1 MTDVATEREPP
12 VIALVCSAG
21 GLKALIE
28 VLNPLEPPLP
38 AAIIVLQHRIPTHSS
53 RLAAILG
60 RQCLLTVRDAKN
72 DPVLQAGHVLVVLP
86 GRHALVTAAGR
97 VALISSDGVPPY
109 RPSADLLITSLALCA
124 PTRSIAVILSG
135 AGNDGA
141 TGATALHAFGGVVV
155 AASRESSRNFGM
167 PGAAIA
173 RDEIVDYVVPVE
185 EIPAL
190 LTKLVD
196 RREEAER
203 AQPEPV

>member
-1 MTDVATEREPP
+1 MTDVADEPP
-12 VIALVCSAG
+12 IIALVCSAG
-21 GLKALIE
+21 GLEALIE
-28 VLNPLEPPLP
+28 VLNPLEPTLP
-38 AAIIVLQHRIPTHSS
+38 AAIIVLQHQRPTTSS
-53 RLAAILG
+53 HLAAILT
-60 RQCLLTVRDAKN
+60 RHCLLTVRDAKN
-72 DPVLQAGHVLVVLP
+72 GDILDVGHVLVVPP

-97 VALISSDGVPPY
+97 VALITSDGVPPY
-109 RPSADLLITSLALCA
+109 RPSADPLFTSLALSA

-141 TGATALHAFGGVVV
+141 TGATALHAFGGVVI
-155 AASRESSRNFGM
+155 AATRASSRNFGM

-196 RREEAER
+196 RREGALG
-203 AQPEPV
+203 